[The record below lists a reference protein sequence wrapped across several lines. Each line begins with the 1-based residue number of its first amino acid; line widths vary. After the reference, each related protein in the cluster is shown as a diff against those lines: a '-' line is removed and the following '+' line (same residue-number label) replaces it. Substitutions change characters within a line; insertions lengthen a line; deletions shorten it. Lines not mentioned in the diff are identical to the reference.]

1 MDQVCPFCKALKFKG
16 EPPKLCCMN
25 GKIQIP
31 CFPHPAQEFVNLYR
45 PHNKEA
51 ESKSKVFKKYIRS
64 LNNSCCLS
72 SLKANKRQSRYAPTV
87 IFQGQAHQFAGPL
100 QARDGETPVFAQLYV
115 LDPSLEFTTRFANL
129 SVPQNIT
136 VQERGELGEI
146 LFEVQELLKRDNPYI
161 KDYRQIIEIPDE
173 ELATGQ
179 LVISASAQ
187 PTGEHE
193 RCYNSP
199 VCLEEVSVLSN
210 NGRHDLVITKRD
222 GRLEIVSEQN
232 QSAMPLHFT
241 LLFPSGT
248 KGWHPGLKQSP
259 DSNKRLTTRD
269 FAVFHLACR
278 QEGTVEGVEYFNL
291 IHYGDRLFQEFIVIM
306 YKVAENM
313 ELNWMS
319 LNQKELRA
327 DTYHNVRE
335 HVVARPDAV
344 FPDDHR
350 PTRLGQKV
358 LSSSH
363 VGSPRWYNARF
374 LDGMAIVKK
383 NKKNMYFIT
392 MTCNPHWREIV
403 DNLGPGQTA
412 QNRPDLVARV
422 FNKKKTQLMHDLT
435 NGSILGRTVAHMH
448 VIEYQKRGLPH
459 IHILLIIA
467 EEDDIHNVED
477 VDRVILC

>member
-1 MDQVCPFCKALKFKG
+1 MAARRSNQDLAGKEADKAANRAQMDAQWARNTTKLNKYDGLRSKEVLEGSFHVPALEDSADVIGPMDQVCPFCKALKFKG

-31 CFPHPAQEFVNLYR
+31 CFPRPAQEFVNLYR
-45 PHNKEA
+45 PQNTEA

-100 QARDGETPVFAQLYV
+100 QARDGERPVFAQLYV
-115 LDPSLEFTTRFANL
+115 LDPSLEFTKRFANL

-136 VQERGELGEI
+136 VQEKGELGEI
-146 LFEVQELLKRDNPYI
+146 LLELQELLKRDNPYI

-173 ELATGQ
+173 ELATGR
-179 LVISASAQ
+179 LVILASAR

-193 RCYNSP
+193 RRYNSP

-210 NGRHDLVITKRD
+210 NGKHDLVITKRD

-269 FAVFHLACR
+269 FALFHLACR
-278 QEGTVEGVEYFNL
+278 QEGTVEGAEYFNL
-291 IHYGDRLFQEFIVIM
+291 IHYGDRLFQEFIE
-306 YKVAENM
+306 KGGRKHGTQLDVAES
-313 ELNWMS
+313 E
-319 LNQKELRA
+319 
-327 DTYHNVRE
+327 
-335 HVVARPDAV
+335 
-344 FPDDHR
+344 
-350 PTRLGQKV
+350 
-358 LSSSH
+358 
-363 VGSPRWYNARF
+363 
-374 LDGMAIVKK
+374 
-383 NKKNMYFIT
+383 
-392 MTCNPHWREIV
+392 
-403 DNLGPGQTA
+403 
-412 QNRPDLVARV
+412 
-422 FNKKKTQLMHDLT
+422 
-435 NGSILGRTVAHMH
+435 RT
-448 VIEYQKRGLPH
+448 PS
-459 IHILLIIA
+459 
-467 EEDDIHNVED
+467 
-477 VDRVILC
+477 